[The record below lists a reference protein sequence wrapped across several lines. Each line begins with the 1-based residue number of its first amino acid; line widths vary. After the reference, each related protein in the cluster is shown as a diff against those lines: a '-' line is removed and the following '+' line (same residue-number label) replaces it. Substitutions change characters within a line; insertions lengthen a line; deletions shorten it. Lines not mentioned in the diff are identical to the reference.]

1 MERKG
6 ITPIIAVTVLLAI
19 TVMAVGSL
27 YSTLQSS
34 QTQAK
39 KATDTSELELSS
51 DDLDLERC
59 WIDSGNTMLR
69 LRNVDRD
76 TMNASNIDLRV
87 NASQTKD
94 YSISPS
100 LVSPQET
107 FTITIEEEIY
117 REDPVILL
125 AGDNTLNYKCLRLP
139 SR

>member
-34 QTQAK
+34 QNQAK